1 MNRNS
6 TRSNGTR
13 SGNSR
18 LQSIQPWAAVL
29 GGGALAVYGLSR
41 KSLGGA
47 ALAAVGAFGA
57 VAGARRGTLS
67 PTAIHVQKTFT
78 IDRPQQELYD
88 FWHNFENLPRF
99 MKHLRSVTNK
109 GGRYS
114 HWTAEGP
121 MGVPVTWDAELVDE
135 RAGEYLVWRS
145 LPGSVISNRGSVEFR
160 QSPNGSGT
168 EVTVALTY
176 YNPAGKVGAAF
187 AKMLGREPEMQIRE
201 DLRRFKAL
209 MEAGEIPTVVGQ
221 PSGRRST
228 VVKAMDA
235 MKEPEATQRVR
246 KGPQQVQPAKVQP
259 ATLQPQFTGTQGGG
273 AR

>member
-1 MNRNS
+1 MNLNS
-6 TRSNGTR
+6 RRATGAR

-18 LQSIQPWAAVL
+18 VQSIQPWAAIL

-57 VAGARRGTLS
+57 VAGARRGTIS

-78 IDRPQQELYD
+78 IDRSPQELYNY
-88 FWHNFENLPRF
+88 WHNFENLPRF
-99 MKHLRSVTNK
+99 MKHLKSVTSK

-114 HWTAEGP
+114 HWVAQGP
-121 MGVPVTWDAELVDE
+121 MGVPIEWDAELLDE
-135 RAGEYLVWRS
+135 RPGEYLVWRS
-145 LPGSVISNRGSVEFR
+145 LPGSAISNRGSVEFR
-160 QSPNGSGT
+160 PSTNGSGT

-176 YNPAGKVGAAF
+176 HNPVGKVGAAF
-187 AKMLGREPEMQIRE
+187 AKMMGREPEQQVRE
-201 DLRRFKAL
+201 DLRRFKSL
-209 MEAGEIPTVVGQ
+209 MEAGELPTVVGQ
-221 PSGRRST
+221 PSGRRSSI
-228 VVKAMDA
+228 VKMMHA

-246 KGPQQVQPAKVQP
+246 KGPQQVQPAK
-259 ATLQPQFTGTQGGG
+259 LQPQFTGTQGGG

>member
-1 MNRNS
+1 MNLNS
-6 TRSNGTR
+6 SRGTGVR

-18 LQSIQPWAAVL
+18 VQSIQPWAAIV

-41 KSLGGA
+41 KSLGGT
-47 ALAAVGAFGA
+47 ALAAIGVFGA
-57 VAGARRGTLS
+57 VAGARRGTLT
-67 PTAIHVQKTFT
+67 PTAIHVQRTFT
-78 IDRPQQELYD
+78 IDRPQQQLFD

-114 HWTAEGP
+114 HWVAEGP
-121 MGVPVTWDAELVDE
+121 MRVPVAWDAEVVDE
-135 RAGEYLVWRS
+135 RPGKYLVWRS
-145 LPGSVISNRGSVEFR
+145 VPGSVISNRGSVEFR
-160 QSPNGSGT
+160 PAPNGSGT

-176 YNPAGKVGAAF
+176 HNPAGKVGAAF
-187 AKMLGREPEMQIRE
+187 AKMMGREPELQVRE

-209 MEAGEIPTVVGQ
+209 METGEIPTVVGQ

-228 VVKAMDA
+228 VAKAMHA
-235 MKEPEATQRVR
+235 MKEPEATQQVR
-246 KGPQQVQPAKVQP
+246 KGPQQVQPAK
-259 ATLQPQFTGTQGGG
+259 LQPQFTGTQGG

>member
-187 AKMLGREPEMQIRE
+187 AKMLGREPEMQVRE

>member
-1 MNRNS
+1 MNLNS
-6 TRSNGTR
+6 SRGKGAR

-18 LQSIQPWAAVL
+18 IKSIQPWAAIL
-29 GGGALAVYGLSR
+29 GGGALAAYGLSR
-41 KSLGGA
+41 KSLGGT
-47 ALAAVGAFGA
+47 ALAAIGAFGA
-57 VAGARRGTLS
+57 VAGARRGTLT

-78 IDRPQQELYD
+78 IDRPQQELYN

-99 MKHLRSVTNK
+99 MKHLRSVTTK
-109 GGRYS
+109 GNRYS

-135 RAGEYLVWRS
+135 RPNEYLVWRS
-145 LPGSVISNRGSVEFR
+145 LPGSAISNRGSVEFR
-160 QSPNGSGT
+160 QAPNGSGT

-176 YNPAGKVGAAF
+176 HNPAGKVGAAF
-187 AKMLGREPEMQIRE
+187 AKMLGREPELQVRE

-209 MEAGEIPTVVGQ
+209 MEAKEIPTVVGQ
-221 PSGRRST
+221 PFGRRSA
-228 VVKAMDA
+228 VVKALHT

-246 KGPQQVQPAKVQP
+246 RGPQQVQPAK
-259 ATLQPQFTGTQGGG
+259 LQPQFTGTQGGG